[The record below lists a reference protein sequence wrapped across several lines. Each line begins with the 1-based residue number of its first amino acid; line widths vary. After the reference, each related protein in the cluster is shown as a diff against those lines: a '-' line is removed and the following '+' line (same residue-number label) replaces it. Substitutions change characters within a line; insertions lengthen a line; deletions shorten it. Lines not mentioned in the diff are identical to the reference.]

1 MVVPPKTAVND
12 RTPPDD
18 VGGWLLILCLLLLVG
33 QPVSLAITAARS
45 LSALSSRGLPLAF
58 VVLGQL
64 LVAGVGVS
72 AGLALLGRRQG
83 AVTLAKWSL
92 LISAAMDQF
101 VYATNFLPSNRL
113 PGSTPLY
120 AAASLLYYAVW
131 LEYLIRSKRVR
142 RTFGSAFHASDP
154 EQSREPEA

>member
-1 MVVPPKTAVND
+1 MVVPPKTGVND
-12 RTPPDD
+12 LNPPAD

-33 QPVSLAITAARS
+33 QPVSLAVSAARS
-45 LSALSSRGLPLAF
+45 LGALSSRGLPLAL

-101 VYATNFLPSNRL
+101 VYATGFLPSNRL

-120 AAASLLYYAVW
+120 AAASLAYYAAW

-142 RTFGSAFHASDP
+142 NTFDSRLQNPGSGQSP
-154 EQSREPEA
+154 EPGA